1 MIYKLKSTI
10 LSAIFII
17 TALLVLSFF
26 VLTPMISMIIL
37 GAVFVYVI
45 RPVSGKI
52 LHYLKLKTVS
62 IITAMILVILPL
74 IAVLV
79 IIINY
84 FIESTSLLVSIAKN
98 ASTESMNSS
107 MAQQYLR
114 NMLQTYTG
122 SILGSVKLGLE
133 EILKNLLNY
142 LLFYAGPIPTIAFQL
157 FIFFAVTFYF
167 AKDWDKLGEY
177 IIFAIPDD
185 KTPYFSS
192 LFSEIKRF

>member
-1 MIYKLKSTI
+1 
-10 LSAIFII
+10 
-17 TALLVLSFF
+17 
-26 VLTPMISMIIL
+26 
-37 GAVFVYVI
+37 
-45 RPVSGKI
+45 
-52 LHYLKLKTVS
+52 
-62 IITAMILVILPL
+62 
-74 IAVLV
+74 
-79 IIINY
+79 
-84 FIESTSLLVSIAKN
+84 
-98 ASTESMNSS
+98 